1 MLEGGRRVVFDVRD
15 VRAMDSS
22 GAAMLSG
29 LVEHA
34 RALDQRPVIV
44 GLSGEAKTQFL
55 SSGGEESVLV
65 SDERELASVLGAPS
79 ADARLRTG
87 VERYRV
93 TQKPRYARLFGK
105 LAAGQSPH
113 TLFITCSDSR
123 INPNLITATEPGEL
137 FLLRNIGNLVSPVSA
152 AEGTAVGAAIE
163 YAVAILKV
171 SKIVVCGH
179 SSCGAMA
186 AMLSKTPL
194 PAGLDHLH
202 GWIEATQVRALLR
215 SMPSELSVD
224 ELAKLNVLAQLDH
237 VRTYP
242 CVAERVASGE
252 LTLSGWF
259 FDVASGE
266 VEWWSS
272 EAQRFLPVGEGRER
286 PSFPQR
292 SPSETPRPSRA
303 PGYLPGKVVTT

>member
-1 MLEGGRRVVFDVRD
+1 MQKLIAGLHKFQSQVFD
-15 VRAMDSS
+15 SQ
-22 GAAMLSG
+22 
-29 LVEHA
+29 
-34 RALDQRPVIV
+34 RAL
-44 GLSGEAKTQFL
+44 F
-55 SSGGEESVLV
+55 
-65 SDERELASVLGAPS
+65 ER
-79 ADARLRTG
+79 
-87 VERYRV
+87 
-93 TQKPRYARLFGK
+93 
-105 LAAGQSPH
+105 LAAGQNPEA
-113 TLFITCSDSR
+113 LFITCSDSR

-137 FLLRNIGNLVSPVSA
+137 FLLRNIGNLVSPVGA

-163 YAVAILKV
+163 YSVAILKV

-186 AMLSKTPL
+186 AMLSRTPL
-194 PAGLDHLH
+194 PEGLDHLH
-202 GWIEATQVRALLR
+202 DWIEATQVRHLLR

-242 CVAERVASGE
+242 CVAERVASGA

-259 FDVASGE
+259 FEVASGE

-286 PSFPQR
+286 PSVPVD
-292 SPSETPRPSRA
+292 TPRPSRE
-303 PGYLPGKVVTT
+303 PGYLPGRVVTT